1 MRNRLPATVP
11 HYLLYLA
18 IPGPKLSKPPKL
30 KRTLLAQSVW
40 IQRSVSRAALIK
52 GTCQMMVC
60 RDMLFIFVHICFR
73 GRR

>member
-1 MRNRLPATVP
+1 MRSSLPATVP

-18 IPGPKLSKPPKL
+18 IPRPKLSKPL

-52 GTCQMMVC
+52 GICQMMVC